1 MPFNLR
7 EGAAGVGRAGWERQS
22 YAGPPPAPAGTA
34 CHHGPPLN
42 PHPSPT
48 DPAAPTAT
56 CAGHFRFRC
65 LFYSRP
71 ERDTRQQ
78 RTWRLAQLAGQLG
91 PSVPRG
97 GGGGCRVPLV
107 FTFLIMFLHFPQQ
120 AGTVFKQQRPPGGF
134 AGRAAS
140 TRPSCD
146 HGAKK
151 TTFLTSSAQAWL
163 AMSPSQRVGTWGVRW
178 RAGKTDVSMCNQNS
192 EWCVRWRS
200 DRSLLGTGG
209 GGAGTLLGATGRTS
223 PGNAG

>member
-22 YAGPPPAPAGTA
+22 CAGPPPAPAVTA

-91 PSVPRG
+91 PSVPPGRG
-97 GGGGCRVPLV
+97 GRCRVPLV
-107 FTFLIMFLHFPQQ
+107 FTFLIMFSHFPQQ

-146 HGAKK
+146 QWGREDHLPHQLGPG
-151 TTFLTSSAQAWL
+151 L
-163 AMSPSQRVGTWGVRW
+163 A
-178 RAGKTDVSMCNQNS
+178 CNVPEPEGGDMGGQVAS
-192 EWCVRWRS
+192 RE
-200 DRSLLGTGG
+200 DRRFHVQPKLRMVC
-209 GGAGTLLGATGRTS
+209 AMAE
-223 PGNAG
+223 